1 MQNSQAEQEVEDT
14 DLIWSHFRAQNSAQE
29 DPNIIMLKT
38 VLSSA
43 RGEFNT
49 VYSPK
54 ANKNQKSNLTTKM
67 IKETDR
73 HYQSD

>member
-1 MQNSQAEQEVEDT
+1 
-14 DLIWSHFRAQNSAQE
+14 
-29 DPNIIMLKT
+29 MLKT
-38 VLSSA
+38 VLGSA

-49 VYSPK
+49 VYSPE

-73 HYQSD
+73 HHQSDPGQNITTVKK